1 MVVLLLAGTGIW
13 SAFGTMSDGT
23 RDTIESISEIA
34 SGLGQTASGIGGLIS
49 SGGLNPAAWV
59 STIGGITKTIGSIF
73 NIGDK
78 KKERQIQRMAEQ
90 VENLQH
96 AYEDLEQAQ
105 ADAWSITDLD
115 EYTEKLKKNLEMQN
129 ANLRAMIAAEED
141 KKKTDNDRIKEWQ
154 QQIEENEKA
163 IKEAQE
169 SLVESLGGFGSEA
182 NYKSAAQSFADAWVD
197 AFNEGSDTLAALED
211 QFDELFEN
219 ILKKQVSTRVADK
232 IVNSL
237 LKPLDD
243 ALVNYDGSS
252 SSLQSLRQ
260 SLEKIREESP
270 ETLKAFDE
278 AMKAIADTLGFDFGA
293 GADAESNL
301 SALQQGIQG
310 VTEQTA
316 EALEALLNSI
326 RFFVAKQ
333 TEDIAAIRALLSGSQ
348 AIDVS
353 TSDNPMVTI
362 LREQAGYLKSML
374 SIMTDM
380 WNQAFAPGHPK
391 GGRGL
396 KVFM

>member
-1 MVVLLLAGTGIW
+1 
-13 SAFGTMSDGT
+13 MSDGT

-34 SGLGQTASGIGGLIS
+34 GGFEQTASSIGRLVA
-49 SGGLNPAAWV
+49 SGGFDPSAWV
-59 STIGGITKTIGSIF
+59 GAIGGITKVIGSIF

-78 KKERQIQRMAEQ
+78 KKERQIKRLTEQ

-96 AYEDLEQAQ
+96 AYENLEQAQ
-105 ADAWSITDLD
+105 SDAWSITDLD

-129 ANLRAMIAAEED
+129 ANLRAMIAAEKD

-252 SSLQSLRQ
+252 SSLQNLRQ

-353 TSDNPMVTI
+353 ASDNPMVTI
-362 LREQAGYLKSML
+362 LREQAGYLKNML

>member
-1 MVVLLLAGTGIW
+1 M
-13 SAFGTMSDGT
+13 
-23 RDTIESISEIA
+23 
-34 SGLGQTASGIGGLIS
+34 
-49 SGGLNPAAWV
+49 
-59 STIGGITKTIGSIF
+59 KTNS
-73 NIGDK
+73 
-78 KKERQIQRMAEQ
+78 
-90 VENLQH
+90 
-96 AYEDLEQAQ
+96 
-105 ADAWSITDLD
+105 
-115 EYTEKLKKNLEMQN
+115 
-129 ANLRAMIAAEED
+129 
-141 KKKTDNDRIKEWQ
+141 
-154 QQIEENEKA
+154 
-163 IKEAQE
+163 
-169 SLVESLGGFGSEA
+169 
-182 NYKSAAQSFADAWVD
+182 
-197 AFNEGSDTLAALED
+197 
-211 QFDELFEN
+211 
-219 ILKKQVSTRVADK
+219 QVSTRVADK

-362 LREQAGYLKSML
+362 LREQAGYLKNML